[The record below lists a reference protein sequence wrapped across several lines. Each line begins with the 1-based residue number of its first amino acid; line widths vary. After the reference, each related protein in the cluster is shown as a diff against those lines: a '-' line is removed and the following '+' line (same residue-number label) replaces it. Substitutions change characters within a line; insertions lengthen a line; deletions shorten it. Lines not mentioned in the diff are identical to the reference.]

1 MIGGKAI
8 VNTTSSTPLAEKI
21 KTLIRANGPISV
33 TDYFALCL
41 ADPEYGYY
49 RTREPFGQHGDFI
62 TAPEISQLFGE
73 MIGVF
78 MVHAWQRQGTP
89 DAVRLVEIGPGRGT
103 MMADMLRVIKR
114 IAPQLFEHMNVHLV
128 ETSERL
134 RGVQRITLE
143 SYSTKISWHDSF
155 EDVPEGFTLIA
166 ANELF
171 DAIPIRQFVRT
182 GTGFRERLVGLDA
195 NDDLAFAAGVAT
207 LDPSLLP
214 SPITS
219 IPEGTIFE
227 VAPAR
232 QAVMQTL
239 CERLRTFGGT
249 ALIIDYGHMVTG
261 FGDTLQ
267 AIRNH
272 DFDPPLASPGE
283 ADLTSHVDFEDLAK
297 VAVSVGVHL
306 NGGLRQGDFLYGLG
320 LAERAKALA
329 RDKDH
334 AEQRLIAAAVDRL
347 AGEGAGK
354 MGELFKVIAVSSPAL
369 NLMPFR
375 AVD

>member
-1 MIGGKAI
+1 M
-8 VNTTSSTPLAEKI
+8 STPLADKI
-21 KTLIRANGPISV
+21 KNLIRTNGPISV

-41 ADPEYGYY
+41 ADPDYGYY
-49 RTREPFGQHGDFI
+49 RTREPFGRHGDFI

-73 MIGVF
+73 MIGIF
-78 MVHAWQRQGTP
+78 MVHAWQRHGTP
-89 DAVRLVEIGPGRGT
+89 GAVQLVEIGPGRGT
-103 MMADMLRVIKR
+103 MMTDMLRVIKR
-114 IAPQLFEHMNVHLV
+114 IAPPLFEGLHVHLV

-134 RGVQRITLE
+134 RGVQRVTLE
-143 SYSTKISWHDSF
+143 AYSTKISWHDAF
-155 EDVPEGFTLIA
+155 EEVPEGFTLIA

-171 DAIPIRQFVRT
+171 DAIPIRQFVKT
-182 GTGFRERLVGLDA
+182 PTGFRERLVGLGV
-195 NDDLAFAAGVAT
+195 NDELTFAAGVAT

-214 SPITS
+214 SPPGS
-219 IPEGTIFE
+219 IPDGTVFE

-239 CERLRTFGGT
+239 CDRLKTFGGT
-249 ALIIDYGHMVTG
+249 ALVIDYGHTVTG

-267 AIRNH
+267 AVRNH
-272 DFDPPLASPGE
+272 DFDPPLAHPGE

-297 VAVSVGVHL
+297 VAVSMGVHL
-306 NGGLRQGDFLYGLG
+306 NGGLRQGDFLFGLG
-320 LAERAKALA
+320 LAERAAALA
-329 RDKDH
+329 KDKEPP
-334 AEQRLIAAAVDRL
+334 EQRLIAAAVDRL

-375 AVD
+375 PVD

>member
-1 MIGGKAI
+1 M
-8 VNTTSSTPLAEKI
+8 STPLSDKI
-21 KTLIRANGPISV
+21 KGLIRAGGPISV

-49 RTREPFGQHGDFI
+49 RTREPFGRHGDFI

-78 MVHAWQRQGTP
+78 MVHAWQQHGAP
-89 DAVRLVEIGPGRGT
+89 GNVRLVEIGPGRGT
-103 MMADMLRVIKR
+103 MTADMLRVIRR
-114 IAPQLFEHMNVHLV
+114 IAPPLYENLSVHLV

-134 RGVQRITLE
+134 RGVQRVTLE
-143 SYSTKISWHDSF
+143 AYSTKVSWHDDF
-155 EDVPEGFTLIA
+155 EHVPAGFCLIA

-182 GTGFRERLVGLDA
+182 PTGFRERVVSLDA
-195 NDDLAFAAGVAT
+195 DGELTFAAGVAT
-207 LDPSLLP
+207 LDPAVLP
-214 SPITS
+214 GPIGA
-219 IPEGTIFE
+219 IPDGTIFE
-227 VAPAR
+227 LAPAR

-239 CERLRTFGGT
+239 CERLKHQGGT

-267 AIRNH
+267 AVMNH
-272 DFDPPLASPGE
+272 DFDPPLAHPGE

-297 VAVSVGVHL
+297 IAVSAGVHL
-306 NGGLRQGDFLYGLG
+306 NGGLRQGEFLYGLG
-320 LAERAKALA
+320 LAERASALS
-329 RDKDH
+329 RDKDPS
-334 AEQRLIAAAVDRL
+334 EQRLIAAAVDRL

-354 MGELFKVIAVSSPAL
+354 MGELFKVIAVSSSAL
-369 NLMPFR
+369 DLTPFR
-375 AVD
+375 PIE

>member
-1 MIGGKAI
+1 M
-8 VNTTSSTPLAEKI
+8 TTSSNAPSSTPLAEKI
-21 KTLIRANGPISV
+21 KAIIRAGGPISV

-49 RTREPFGQHGDFI
+49 KTREPFGRHGDFI

-78 MVHAWQRQGTP
+78 MVHAWQRHGMP
-89 DAVRLVEIGPGRGT
+89 DGVRLVEIGPGRGT

-114 IAPQLFEHMNVHLV
+114 IAPQLFDSMNVHLV

-134 RGVQRITLE
+134 RGVQRVTLE
-143 SYSTKISWHDSF
+143 AYSTKISWHDSF
-155 EDVPEGFTLIA
+155 DEVPDGFVLIA

-171 DAIPIRQFVRT
+171 DAIPIRQFIKT
-182 GTGFRERLVGLDA
+182 PTGFRERLIGLDA
-195 NDDLAFAAGVAT
+195 VDQLAFAAGVAT
-207 LDPSLLP
+207 LDPELLP
-214 SPITS
+214 SPQAA

-227 VAPAR
+227 LAPAR

-239 CERLRTFGGT
+239 CERLKRSNGT
-249 ALIIDYGHMVTG
+249 ALIIDYGSLVTG

-267 AIRNH
+267 AVRNH
-272 DFDPPLASPGE
+272 DFDPPLANPGE

-297 VAVSVGVHL
+297 VAVATGVHL
-306 NGGLRQGDFLYGLG
+306 NGGKHQGDFLYGLG

-329 RDKDH
+329 KDKDP

-347 AGEGAGK
+347 AGAGAGK

>member
-1 MIGGKAI
+1 M
-8 VNTTSSTPLAEKI
+8 STPLADKI

-41 ADPEYGYY
+41 ADPEHGYY
-49 RTREPFGQHGDFI
+49 RTREPFGRHGDFI

-73 MIGVF
+73 MVGVF
-78 MVHAWQRQGTP
+78 MVHAWQRHGTP
-89 DAVRLVEIGPGRGT
+89 SAVRLVEIGPGRGT

-114 IAPQLFEHMNVHLV
+114 IALPLFEGLNVHLV

-134 RGVQRITLE
+134 RGVQRVTLE
-143 SYSTKISWHDSF
+143 AFSTKIAWHDSF

-171 DAIPIRQFVRT
+171 DAIPIRQFVKT
-182 GTGFRERLVGLDA
+182 ATGFRERLVGLDA
-195 NDDLAFAAGVAT
+195 AGELTFAAGVAT
-207 LDPSLLP
+207 LDPALLP
-214 SPITS
+214 SPAAS
-219 IPEGTIFE
+219 IPDGTIFE
-227 VAPAR
+227 TAPAR

-239 CERLRTFGGT
+239 CDRLKASGGT
-249 ALIIDYGHMVTG
+249 AVIIDYGHMVTG

-267 AIRNH
+267 AVRNH
-272 DFDPPLASPGE
+272 DFDTPLAHPGE

-297 VAVSVGVHL
+297 VALSAGVHL
-306 NGGLRQGDFLYGLG
+306 NGGLRQGEFLYGLG
-320 LAERAKALA
+320 LAERAAALSK
-329 RDKDH
+329 DKEP

-375 AVD
+375 ALD

>member
-1 MIGGKAI
+1 MNSPE
-8 VNTTSSTPLAEKI
+8 VTTPLAEKI
-21 KTLIRANGPISV
+21 KTLIRASGPISV

-41 ADPEYGYY
+41 ADPEFGYY
-49 RTREPFGQHGDFI
+49 RTREPFGRHGDFV

-73 MIGVF
+73 MVGIF
-78 MVHAWQRQGTP
+78 MVHAWQRQGSP
-89 DAVRLVEIGPGRGT
+89 GDVRLVEIGPGRGT
-103 MMADMLRVIKR
+103 MMSDMLRVIQR
-114 IAPQLFEHMNVHLV
+114 IAPSLMDGLRVHLV

-134 RGVQRITLE
+134 RGVQRVTLE
-143 SYSTKISWHDSF
+143 AYSTKISWHDSF

-182 GTGFRERLVGLDA
+182 PTGFRERLVGLGPEDE
-195 NDDLAFAAGVAT
+195 LSFVAGIAT
-207 LDPSLLP
+207 LDPVLLP
-214 SPITS
+214 VPVAS

-227 VAPAR
+227 FAPAR

-239 CERLRTFGGT
+239 CERLRHFGGS
-249 ALIIDYGHMVTG
+249 ALVIDYGHMVTS

-267 AIRNH
+267 AVKNH
-272 DFDPPLASPGE
+272 DYDPPLASPGE

-297 VAVSVGVHL
+297 VALASGIHL
-306 NGGLRQGDFLYGLG
+306 NGGLHQGEFLYGLG
-320 LAERAKALA
+320 LAERASALA
-329 RDKDH
+329 RDKEPS
-334 AEQRLIAAAVDRL
+334 EQRLIAAAVDRL

-354 MGELFKVIAVSSPAL
+354 MGELFKVIAVSGSAV

-375 AVD
+375 PVD

>member
-1 MIGGKAI
+1 MTEPAP
-8 VNTTSSTPLAEKI
+8 TPSPLSDKI
-21 KTLIRANGPISV
+21 KALIRANGPISV

-73 MIGVF
+73 MIGIF
-78 MVHAWQRQGTP
+78 MVHAWQQHGTP
-89 DAVRLVEIGPGRGT
+89 TNVRLVEIGPGRGT

-114 IAPQLFEHMNVHLV
+114 LAPTLFEDLDVHLV

-134 RGVQRITLE
+134 RGVQRVTLE
-143 SYSTKISWHDSF
+143 AYSTKISWHDSF
-155 EDVPEGFTLIA
+155 DDVPEGFCLIA

-182 GTGFRERLVGLDA
+182 PTGFRERLVGLGA
-195 NDDLAFAAGVAT
+195 DDELTFIAGVAT
-207 LDPSLLP
+207 VDPTILP
-214 SPITS
+214 APAGN
-219 IPEGTIFE
+219 IPDGTIFE
-227 VAPAR
+227 YAPAR

-239 CERLRTFGGT
+239 CERLKQQGGT
-249 ALIIDYGHMVTG
+249 ALVIDYGHMVTG

-267 AIRNH
+267 AIIIH
-272 DFDPPLASPGE
+272 DFDPPLAHPGD
-283 ADLTSHVDFEDLAK
+283 ADLTSHVDFEDLAR
-297 VAVSVGVHL
+297 VAVVAGVHL
-306 NGGLRQGDFLYGLG
+306 NGGLRQGEFLYGLG
-320 LAERAKALA
+320 LAERAAALA
-329 RDKDH
+329 RDKDPI
-334 AEQRLIAAAVDRL
+334 EQRLIAAAADRL

-369 NLMPFR
+369 KLMPFR
-375 AVD
+375 PVE